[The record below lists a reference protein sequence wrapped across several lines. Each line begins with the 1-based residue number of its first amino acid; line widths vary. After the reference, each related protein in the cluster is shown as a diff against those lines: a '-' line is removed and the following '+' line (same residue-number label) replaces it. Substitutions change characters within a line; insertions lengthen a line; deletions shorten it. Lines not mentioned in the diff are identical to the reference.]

1 MSKKITGFILG
12 GLLGMLLFTGFAH
25 AQLVDETDTIGGLV
39 PCGNIVSTIETDA
52 NGKQTGGKV
61 LNPCNFN
68 YFIMLINKLINFLLF
83 RIFVPLAAIMFC
95 YAGFLLLFSGGNSEK
110 MQKAKGIFFNVVIG
124 LVFAAGAW
132 LIIHTISEILG
143 YDGSWIGF

>member
-1 MSKKITGFILG
+1 MMG
-12 GLLGMLLFTGFAH
+12 GLIGVFLLTGIAH
-25 AQLVDETDTIGGLV
+25 AQLQDETTIIGGLV
-39 PCGNIVSTIETDA
+39 PCGNIVSPVITDPA
-52 NGKQTGGKV
+52 TGTQVGGDI

-68 YFIMLINKLINFLLF
+68 YFMMLINKLVNFLLF

-95 YAGFLLLFSGGNSEK
+95 YAGFLLLFSGGNSSKLER
-110 MQKAKGIFFNVVIG
+110 AKSIFANVALG

-132 LIIHTISEILG
+132 LIIHTISDILG